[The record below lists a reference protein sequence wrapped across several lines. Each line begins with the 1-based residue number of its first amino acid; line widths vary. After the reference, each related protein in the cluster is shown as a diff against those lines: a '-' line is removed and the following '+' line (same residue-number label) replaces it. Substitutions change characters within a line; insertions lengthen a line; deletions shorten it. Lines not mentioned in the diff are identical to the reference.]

1 MSLVFIDLFA
11 GIGMFR
17 MGLERAGHTCIGWVE
32 WDKDARATY
41 EAIHDTKGE
50 WTENDIRNVTGS
62 RIPAADIWCAGFPCQ
77 DISKNGRQKGLAGEK
92 SGLFREVIRI
102 IREADETKKPSRL
115 LFENVENLLRVNK
128 GWDLFRI
135 LSNLDEVGYDAE
147 WQTITST
154 ECGIPQNR
162 TRLFIVAHLRGRD
175 TRRVFS

>member
-1 MSLVFIDLFA
+1 MNLSFIDLFA

-17 MGLERAGHTCIGWVE
+17 MGLERAGHICIGWVE

-77 DISKNGRQKGLAGEK
+77 DISKNGRQKDWQEK
-92 SGLFREVIRI
+92 SQDSSEKLYESLGKQMKLK
-102 IREADETKKPSRL
+102 TSRL

-135 LSNLDEVGYDAE
+135 LSSLDEVGYDAE
-147 WQTITST
+147 WRTITST

>member
-1 MSLVFIDLFA
+1 MSLTFIDLFA

-17 MGLERAGHTCIGWVE
+17 MGLERANHKCIGWVE
-32 WDKDARATY
+32 WNKGARTTY

-62 RIPAADIWCAGFPCQ
+62 GIPTADIWCAGFPCQ
-77 DISKNGRQKGLAGEK
+77 DISKNGKQEGLAGEK

-102 IREADETKKPSRL
+102 IRETDETKKPSRL
-115 LFENVENLLRVNK
+115 LFENVENLLSVNK

-135 LSNLDEVGYDAE
+135 LNSLDEVGYDAE

-154 ECGIPQNR
+154 ESGIPHNR
-162 TRLFIVAHLRGRD
+162 TRLFIVGNLRERNL
-175 TRRVFS
+175 RRVFS